1 VIFLVVLVRTRHEL
15 LVHRLDLRKTG
26 TVRLADA
33 LIDRVVDVVEPPGQ
47 GLPGR
52 KVGVGQ
58 SEGSSGLAVLGVTLT
73 AVLAR
78 QDTTQRSK
86 ELHEH
91 PLGLLVGLLWV
102 GEGQRVQKHPR
113 GRTPHG
119 RLKSSA
125 LSHSINL

>member
-1 VIFLVVLVRTRHEL
+1 MLLIVVHVRTRREL

-26 TVRLADA
+26 TIRLADA
-33 LIDRVVDVVEPPGQ
+33 LVDRVVDVVKPPGQ
-47 GLPGR
+47 GLPGG

-58 SEGSSGLAVLGVTLT
+58 PEGSSGLAVLGVTRA

-86 ELHEH
+86 ELHER

-102 GEGQRVQKHPR
+102 GEGQGVQKHPR